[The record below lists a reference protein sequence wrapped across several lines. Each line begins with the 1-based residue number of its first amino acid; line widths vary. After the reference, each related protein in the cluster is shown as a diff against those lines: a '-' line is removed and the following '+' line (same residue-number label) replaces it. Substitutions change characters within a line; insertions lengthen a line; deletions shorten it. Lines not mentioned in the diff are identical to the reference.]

1 MKNTKVAVSVNG
13 KSNSYI
19 SDGSGYITIKFTKLN
34 QGYMTIAVTNP
45 VTGEVKKSKISVY
58 SRFSGAKNIAMYY
71 YDGTKVKMGILGDD
85 ATFVGANQIVTIKL
99 NKKTYKVKT
108 DAKGFI
114 TFKIPNT
121 VKPGTY
127 ELTAIYK
134 GEIDKRTVKVK
145 QNLKIK
151 KYTVKKSAK
160 KLVIKATLKNGK
172 KALKNKKITLKLNG
186 KKFTAK
192 TNKKGI
198 AKFTIKK
205 KFIKKLKKGK
215 KYTMK
220 VTYLKNTIKTT
231 LKVKR

>member
-1 MKNTKVAVSVNG
+1 MA
-13 KSNSYI
+13 
-19 SDGSGYITIKFTKLN
+19 
-34 QGYMTIAVTNP
+34 A
-45 VTGEVKKSKISVY
+45 Y
-58 SRFSGAKNIAMYY
+58 SRFSGAKNIVMYY
-71 YDGTKVKMGILGDD
+71 YDGTELNMRILGDD
-85 ATFVGANQIVTIKL
+85 ANFVGANQVVTIKL
-99 NKKTYKVKT
+99 NKKTYYLKT
-108 DAKGFI
+108 DANGFI
-114 TFKIPNT
+114 RLKMPNT
-121 VKPGTY
+121 LKPGTY
-127 ELTAIYK
+127 KLTAIYK
-134 GEIDKRTVKVK
+134 GEIDEKTVKVK
-145 QNLKIK
+145 QNLKTK

-160 KLVIKATLKNGK
+160 KLVIKATLKNGN
-172 KALKNKKITLKLNG
+172 KALKNKKITLKLKG